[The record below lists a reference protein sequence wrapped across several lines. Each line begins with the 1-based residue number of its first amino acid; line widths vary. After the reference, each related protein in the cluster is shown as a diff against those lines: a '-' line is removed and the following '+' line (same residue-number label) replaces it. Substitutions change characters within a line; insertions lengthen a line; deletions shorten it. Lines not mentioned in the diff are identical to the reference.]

1 MEDAMAESES
11 EQSMSHMPDLSH
23 HLHLPTTR
31 TSLFLDRLLDRIG
44 SWASWLWLAV
54 MAVILLSVIMRY
66 AFGQGSIML
75 EEITWHIYGAAWL
88 VGLSYALVHDD
99 HVRVDVLH
107 EMFSPRTKAWVEFF
121 GILLLLLPFLCVFL
135 WDSIAY
141 FWQAFEL
148 GERSQAPDGLPARWA
163 LKFFLPLSLLLLI
176 GAAFARLLKSAAQLF
191 GRPAPLHVDPFVKD
205 IEFTPPQQK

>member
-1 MEDAMAESES
+1 MAETES
-11 EQSMSHMPDLSH
+11 QGDVSHMPDLTH

-31 TSLFLDRLLDRIG
+31 TSLFLDRMLDRIG
-44 SWASWLWLAV
+44 SWVSWLWLAV

-66 AFGQGSIML
+66 VFGQGSIML

-99 HVRVDVLH
+99 HVRVVLH
-107 EMFSPRTKAWVEFF
+107 ELFSPKTKAWVEFF
-121 GILLLLLPFLCVFL
+121 GILLLLLPFLLVFL
-135 WDSIAY
+135 WDAIPY

-148 GERSQAPDGLPARWA
+148 SESSQAPDGLPARWV
-163 LKFFLPLSLLLLI
+163 LKFFLPLSLFLLI
-176 GAAFARLLKSAAQLF
+176 IGAIARLLKCTAQLF

-205 IEFTPPQQK
+205 VDFTPPEKQQQ

>member
-1 MEDAMAESES
+1 MAEKES
-11 EQSMSHMPDLSH
+11 KDRVSHMPDLTH

-31 TSLFLDRLLDRIG
+31 MSLSIDRLLDRIG
-44 SWASWLWLAV
+44 SWVSWLWLAV

-107 EMFSPRTKAWVEFF
+107 EMFSPRTKARVELL
-121 GILLLLLPFLCVFL
+121 GILFLLLPFLFVFL
-135 WDSIAY
+135 WDSLPY

-148 GERSQAPDGLPARWA
+148 SESSQAPDGLPARWV
-163 LKFFLPLSLLLLI
+163 LKFFLPLSLFLLI
-176 GAAFARLLKSAAQLF
+176 VGAVSRLLKCSSQLF
-191 GRPAPLHVDPFVKD
+191 GRPASLHVDPFVKD
-205 IEFTPPQQK
+205 VDFIPPPKQ

>member
-1 MEDAMAESES
+1 MAETES
-11 EQSMSHMPDLSH
+11 QGGVSHMPDLTH

-31 TSLFLDRLLDRIG
+31 ISLFLDRMLDRIG
-44 SWASWLWLAV
+44 SWVSWLWLAV

-107 EMFSPRTKAWVEFF
+107 ELFSPKTKAWVEFF
-121 GILLLLLPFLCVFL
+121 GILLLLLPFLLVFL
-135 WDSIAY
+135 WDSIPY

-148 GERSQAPDGLPARWA
+148 SESSQAPDGLPARWV
-163 LKFFLPLSLLLLI
+163 LKFFLPLSLFLLI
-176 GAAFARLLKSAAQLF
+176 IGAIARLLKCTAQLF

-205 IEFTPPQQK
+205 VDFTPAEKQQQ

>member
-1 MEDAMAESES
+1 MAESES

-121 GILLLLLPFLCVFL
+121 GILLLLLPFLVVDLLVANTLTTVGF
-135 WDSIAY
+135 A
-141 FWQAFEL
+141 
-148 GERSQAPDGLPARWA
+148 GLPPPLVALPFKLLLFVAVDGWA
-163 LKFFLPLSLLLLI
+163 L
-176 GAAFARLLKSAAQLF
+176 FARGFIAGYS
-191 GRPAPLHVDPFVKD
+191 G
-205 IEFTPPQQK
+205 

>member
-1 MEDAMAESES
+1 MAETES
-11 EQSMSHMPDLSH
+11 QGDVSHMPDLTH

-31 TSLFLDRLLDRIG
+31 TSLFLDRMLDRIG
-44 SWASWLWLAV
+44 SWVSWLWLAV

-66 AFGQGSIML
+66 VFGQGSIML

-107 EMFSPRTKAWVEFF
+107 ELFSPKTKAWVEFF
-121 GILLLLLPFLCVFL
+121 GILLLLLPFLLVFL
-135 WDSIAY
+135 WDAIPY

-148 GERSQAPDGLPARWA
+148 SESSQAPDGLPARWV
-163 LKFFLPLSLLLLI
+163 LKFFLPLSLFLLI
-176 GAAFARLLKSAAQLF
+176 IGAIARLLKCTAQLF

-205 IEFTPPQQK
+205 VDFTPPEKQQQ